1 MYKMCKVIAET
12 FVKNCVHTIKVNE
25 TDNKSL
31 LWIKI
36 IDIQKK
42 LDVQNIHVLVD
53 KEIKVE
59 FKTNNPTNEQIKKY
73 EKHRSELIDGEKFVY
88 AHEGI
93 IICISIIIRYK
104 NHVSLKKCRI

>member
-1 MYKMCKVIAET
+1 MYKMFKVIAET

-36 IDIQKK
+36 NDIQKK

-53 KEIKVE
+53 KEIKVK
-59 FKTNNPTNEQIKKY
+59 FKTNNPTNEQIKK
-73 EKHRSELIDGEKFVY
+73 V
-88 AHEGI
+88 
-93 IICISIIIRYK
+93 
-104 NHVSLKKCRI
+104 